1 MWGSFIWPNAQ
12 APKWDTGMPRMQAV
26 MWLCCL
32 EGTGPGVRA
41 PCPREGV
48 TGVSMGTAP
57 REGRGVS
64 VGTAPREG
72 RGVSVDTA
80 PQDGT
85 AVIVG
90 TAPQEGT
97 AVSVG
102 TTPWEGRGVSM
113 GTAPREGT
121 AVSVGP
127 CGACWEGRES
137 SSPDCWPPW
146 PASLPPCRQHRHAC
160 SGGTALFSPRVG
172 CPLSSCTL
180 FLSRGLRENQ
190 KALRHRCSWLCSGVL
205 AGMHVEVLPFLC
217 GNEQTLLVNF

>member
-64 VGTAPREG
+64 V
-72 RGVSVDTA
+72 D
-80 PQDGT
+80 
-85 AVIVG
+85 

-102 TTPWEGRGVSM
+102 TAPWEGRGVSV
-113 GTAPREGT
+113 GTTTPGGERREHGHRPPGGD
-121 AVSVGP
+121 SSERGP
-127 CGACWEGRES
+127 LRRVLGGERELKPGLLAALAS
-137 SSPDCWPPW
+137 L
-146 PASLPPCRQHRHAC
+146 PASLPSA
-160 SGGTALFSPRVG
+160 
-172 CPLSSCTL
+172 
-180 FLSRGLRENQ
+180 
-190 KALRHRCSWLCSGVL
+190 
-205 AGMHVEVLPFLC
+205 
-217 GNEQTLLVNF
+217 

>member
-12 APKWDTGMPRMQAV
+12 APKWDTGMPRLQAV

-64 VGTAPREG
+64 VDTAPREG

-80 PQDGT
+80 PQEGT
-85 AVIVG
+85 AVSVG

-102 TTPWEGRGVSM
+102 TTPWEGRGVSV
-113 GTAPREGT
+113 GTTTPGGERREHGHRPPGGD
-121 AVSVGP
+121 SSERGP
-127 CGACWEGRES
+127 LRRVLGGERELKPGLLAALAS
-137 SSPDCWPPW
+137 L
-146 PASLPPCRQHRHAC
+146 PASLPSA
-160 SGGTALFSPRVG
+160 
-172 CPLSSCTL
+172 
-180 FLSRGLRENQ
+180 
-190 KALRHRCSWLCSGVL
+190 
-205 AGMHVEVLPFLC
+205 
-217 GNEQTLLVNF
+217 